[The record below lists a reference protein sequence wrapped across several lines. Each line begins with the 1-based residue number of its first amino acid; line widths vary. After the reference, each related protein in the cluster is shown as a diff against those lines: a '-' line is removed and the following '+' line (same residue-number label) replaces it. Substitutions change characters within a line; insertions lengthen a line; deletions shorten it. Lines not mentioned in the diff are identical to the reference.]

1 MDALGVLLG
10 ALGELLGV
18 RLPPGGL
25 GTLGVFLA
33 APGDPHK
40 QRHVVTGQKDNDP
53 PKQSMLSA
61 LTESEHV
68 LVCSSRILT
77 PWDSHA
83 LGITIFL
90 E

>member
-18 RLPPGGL
+18 RGPGGL

-40 QRHVVTGQKDNDP
+40 QRHVVAGQKV
-53 PKQSMLSA
+53 Q
-61 LTESEHV
+61 
-68 LVCSSRILT
+68 
-77 PWDSHA
+77 
-83 LGITIFL
+83 
-90 E
+90 

>member
-18 RLPPGGL
+18 RGPPGGF

-40 QRHVVTGQKDNDP
+40 QRHVVTGQKV
-53 PKQSMLSA
+53 Q
-61 LTESEHV
+61 
-68 LVCSSRILT
+68 
-77 PWDSHA
+77 
-83 LGITIFL
+83 
-90 E
+90 

>member
-18 RLPPGGL
+18 RGPPGGL

-40 QRHVVTGQKDNDP
+40 QRHVVTGQKV
-53 PKQSMLSA
+53 Q
-61 LTESEHV
+61 
-68 LVCSSRILT
+68 
-77 PWDSHA
+77 
-83 LGITIFL
+83 
-90 E
+90 